1 MFRLLVVFC
10 AAFGG
15 THNRAAAS
23 AQRLSCACVR
33 TVLVLVVAAAVV
45 GVALAPALV
54 LVLVPAVAGAAEV
67 ALAAAPAAVVATASC
82 SLGWRRLETKLLGG
96 FATHM
101 RACHDLFDACDGLR
115 TVLFV
120 AARSTLA
127 GLGNAE
133 VVLRGLNQKLR
144 SEGFGDSAPELP
156 HFVLGGGPLTRVLV
170 ARARGCS
177 GLCHGC
183 CSA

>member
-1 MFRLLVVFC
+1 
-10 AAFGG
+10 
-15 THNRAAAS
+15 
-23 AQRLSCACVR
+23 
-33 TVLVLVVAAAVV
+33 
-45 GVALAPALV
+45 
-54 LVLVPAVAGAAEV
+54 
-67 ALAAAPAAVVATASC
+67 
-82 SLGWRRLETKLLGG
+82 
-96 FATHM
+96 M

-133 VVLRGLNQKLR
+133 VVLRGLNQKPR

-156 HFVLGGGPLTRVLV
+156 YFVLGGGPLTRVL